1 VNLHPIDY
9 HSILA
14 QIALDRPVDPQAE
27 MARRFMG
34 DGVAQTAPSDAPAPA
49 PVDLSAEAMTR
60 QPETPTPPPGSPTY
74 TGGMNPDAIVADP
87 LGAANRGLTNV
98 GNMVGIDKL
107 ADLLRAAHGQ
117 PPLSQGQPGVN
128 VAKTPPPEMGTE
140 GTSPTPPSKFPGV
153 VQPAKSKA
161 AAAPV
166 SRGTPAPAPNPD
178 DQPLPGIE
186 QRANISDISSADVQ
200 GKQETANAIAQKQI
214 ADQQQA
220 RIDRSDELDKAIQSN
235 WQRLAQ
241 QHEDLI
247 NQYSSAQV
255 DPNRVWNNMDTGHK
269 ILAGVSMF
277 LGPLGGVANMIGGGP
292 VGGIQNA
299 INQDVQNQKDQIER
313 TGKAAGM
320 VGELMDHY
328 SKMGM
333 DTASATQMAVTTAQ
347 KIGEQRALQ
356 IASSFGG
363 DRAHAALGQQFMKN
377 DQSEKTI
384 QDIAAGTTLKKAQAN
399 QAYSEAALNKLR
411 GGQISGGNMVRD
423 LDGND
428 GMARTPEIANAYNT
442 GLEPARAIMQ
452 DVNDVEGARASGRV
466 MNAGELKEYGDN
478 LASHVL
484 TLRGAKD
491 NPRAM
496 EMVDTLRKKPGEI
509 FNFMPGKGW
518 EQTRTAVLQM
528 ARDHDTVLKQD
539 PRLSFRQ
546 GPPPPGFAPTTPRP

>member
-1 VNLHPIDY
+1 MNPHPLSYHELLSRIVLEHPEGGVDLH
-9 HSILA
+9 
-14 QIALDRPVDPQAE
+14 AE
-27 MARRFMG
+27 MARRFMESG
-34 DGVAQTAPSDAPAPA
+34 GVSGGPDDM
-49 PVDLSAEAMTR
+49 PVDPFVGPPKQFT
-60 QPETPTPPPGSPTY
+60 ETPAQATARDATTRATGQVMSGEPGSQPVPGSY
-74 TGGMNPDAIVADP
+74 DQENPES
-87 LGAANRGLTNV
+87 LAAV
-98 GNMVGIDKL
+98 HD
-107 ADLLRAAHGQ
+107 
-117 PPLSQGQPGVN
+117 QGQRLAQEQGKGQNAAP
-128 VAKTPPPEMGTE
+128 
-140 GTSPTPPSKFPGV
+140 PPSKFPGV
-153 VQPAKSKA
+153 APPGKQPAA
-161 AAAPV
+161 QTPV
-166 SRGTPAPAPNPD
+166 AHHGGGAPAPAD

-200 GKQETANAIAQKQI
+200 GKQDTANAIAQKQI

-247 NQYSSAQV
+247 NQYLSAQV

-269 ILAGVSMF
+269 ILAGVSML

-292 VGGIQNA
+292 VGGIQNV

-328 SKMGM
+328 SKMRM
-333 DTASATQMAVTTAQ
+333 DTASAMQMAVTTAQ

-377 DQSEKTI
+377 DQSQKTI